1 MNDAAVEVA
10 KYRTNNG
17 KTTTSTSCEYKAKII
32 ESTQA
37 DNDTLE
43 ERDLSW
49 SKDCTI
55 SVI

>member
-10 KYRTNNG
+10 KYRKNNG
-17 KTTTSTSCEYKAKII
+17 KTTTGTSCEYKAKII
-32 ESTQA
+32 ESTPA

>member
-10 KYRTNNG
+10 KYRKNNG

-32 ESTQA
+32 ESTPA